1 MKKNFAVNSENV
13 CVEFKIY
20 ENIRSF
26 RKTVLSS
33 VIGGLIKKDS
43 KNIFL
48 KALEN
53 ISFKIEE
60 GERVGLIG
68 PNGSGKSTLLK
79 VIAGI
84 YNPTAGKIIV
94 KGDIGSLIDLSA
106 GIEQEADCLTNLR
119 LLCLARNISMKEIY
133 KIEKEIIEFSE
144 LGEHVHMQFKNLSTG
159 MSMRLL
165 FAVATT
171 VVPDIL
177 LLDEMIGAGDQN
189 FKEKA
194 AIRIKEVLK
203 KSKTLIIAS
212 HDLGIIKKNCSRILL
227 IYKGNILFDGDVQK
241 GIQLIKAK
249 KGLFNTEDFHNL
261 E

>member
-1 MKKNFAVNSENV
+1 MDNNLAINSESV
-13 CVEFKIY
+13 SVEFKIY
-20 ENIRSF
+20 ENIRSL
-26 RKTVLSS
+26 RKIVLNSI
-33 VIGGLIKKDS
+33 IGGSIKSDLR
-43 KNIFL
+43 NVFL
-48 KALEN
+48 KALDN
-53 ISFKIEE
+53 ISFKIHE

-84 YNPTAGKIIV
+84 YNPTSGKISV
-94 KGDIGSLIDLSA
+94 KGDIGSLMDLSS

-119 LLCLARNISMKEIY
+119 LLCLARNMSMKDIY
-133 KIEKEIIEFSE
+133 KIEKDIIEFSE

-171 VVPDIL
+171 IIPDVL

-194 AIRIKEVLK
+194 ALRIKEVLK
-203 KSKTLIIAS
+203 KSKTMIIAS
-212 HDLGIIKKNCSRILL
+212 HDLGIIKKNCSRVLL
-227 IYKGNILFDGDVQK
+227 IYKGHLLFDGDVQK

-249 KGLFNTEDFHNL
+249 KGLINLEDFHNL

>member
-1 MKKNFAVNSENV
+1 MKNNLAVNSENV
-13 CVEFKIY
+13 SVEFKIY

-43 KNIFL
+43 KNVFL
-48 KALEN
+48 KALDN

-60 GERVGLIG
+60 GEKVGLIG

-79 VIAGI
+79 VIGGI
-84 YNPTAGKIIV
+84 YNPTAGKISV
-94 KGDIGSLIDLSA
+94 KGNIGSLIDLAA

-119 LLCLARNISMKEIY
+119 LLCLARNISMKDIY

-171 VVPDIL
+171 MVPDVL
-177 LLDEMIGAGDQN
+177 LLD
-189 FKEKA
+189 
-194 AIRIKEVLK
+194 IRF
-203 KSKTLIIAS
+203 
-212 HDLGIIKKNCSRILL
+212 
-227 IYKGNILFDGDVQK
+227 LFFRGV
-241 GIQLIKAK
+241 
-249 KGLFNTEDFHNL
+249 
-261 E
+261 